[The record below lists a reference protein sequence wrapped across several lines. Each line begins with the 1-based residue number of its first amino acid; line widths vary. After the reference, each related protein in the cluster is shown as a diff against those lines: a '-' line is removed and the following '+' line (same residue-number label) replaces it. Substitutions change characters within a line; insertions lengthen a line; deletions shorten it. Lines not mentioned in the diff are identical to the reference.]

1 MFFTKFFIKLAVY
14 VVLAASFGLSATVL
28 VKKHEIRLLQD
39 FYSLNH
45 VDPFPKAEK
54 LYESGEYCEALE
66 YLNYFKDYDYVRN
79 NPKVMQLYREI
90 EAKRD
95 SYSFMAEDLL
105 KGVWKGKGACPE
117 SLISATVSDFFIVG
131 DVRDLV
137 KGAIDQYYYGE
148 DADEFVM
155 ALAGVGIVASG
166 VTYASG
172 GAGTPAKVSVSVLKL
187 AEKMGKL
194 PASLRKSLIKLFK
207 QTAHAG
213 DLKAIKPLSASV
225 YNISRVKGL
234 KMRDLFVIL
243 SRSRKVSDIKF
254 MEKVAKAYGK
264 KTGKFLKL
272 GGETPLKILRKYPG
286 DKQAVKAMDSAIQYG
301 PRGTRLLEKTGPTRF
316 LKYVKVTKYT
326 ARTVRSV
333 WQGRLDRLLV
343 KIFSLFPDWALWSI
357 AGMSGLALGGM
368 PTRYAVRAL
377 ARRRK
382 QRAANTVNV

>member
-1 MFFTKFFIKLAVY
+1 MFFTKFFIKLTVY
-14 VVLAASFGLSATVL
+14 VVLLASFVLSATVL
-28 VKKHEIRLLQD
+28 LKEHEIRLLQE
-39 FYSLNH
+39 FYALNR
-45 VDPFPKAEK
+45 VDPFPKAEE
-54 LYESGEYCEALE
+54 LYKSGEYCEALE
-66 YLNYFKDYDYVRN
+66 YLDYFKDYDYVRN
-79 NPKVMQLYREI
+79 DPRVMELYREI
-90 EAKRD
+90 ETKRD
-95 SYSFMAEDLL
+95 SYSFMAGDLL

-137 KGAIDQYYYGE
+137 TGAMEKYYYGE
-148 DADEFVM
+148 EADEFVM
-155 ALAGVGIVASG
+155 ALAGVGILASG
-166 VTYASG
+166 ITYASG
-172 GAGTPAKVSVSVLKL
+172 GTGSPAKVSVSVLKL

-194 PASLRKSLIKLFK
+194 PASLRKSLVKLFK
-207 QTAHAG
+207 QTVRAG
-213 DLKAIKPLSASV
+213 DLKAMKPLSASV
-225 YNISRVKGL
+225 YNISRIKGL
-234 KMRDLFVIL
+234 KMQDLFVIL
-243 SRSRKVSDIKF
+243 SRSRKVSDFKF
-254 MEKVAKAYGK
+254 MEKVATTFGK

-343 KIFSLFPDWALWSI
+343 KIFSLFPEWALWSI

-377 ARRRK
+377 ARRRQ
-382 QRAANTVNV
+382 QRATDMG